1 MLSPPRWGGHTIM
14 ITVGE
19 ITIANAITIAII
31 WDSRRDCYSIIRL
44 QLLMQLS
51 KRAETENDILK
62 SKEFTVVQFK
72 KSQHAIVNI

>member
-1 MLSPPRWGGHTIM
+1 MLSPPRWGGHTRM

-19 ITIANAITIAII
+19 IAII
-31 WDSRRDCYSIIRL
+31 TL

-72 KSQHAIVNI
+72 KSQHAIFNI

>member
-1 MLSPPRWGGHTIM
+1 MM
-14 ITVGE
+14 TVGE
-19 ITIANAITIAII
+19 ITIANTITVQLQWQYETVGEIAIM
-31 WDSRRDCYSIIRL
+31 RL

-72 KSQHAIVNI
+72 KSQHAFVNIEQ